1 MNQASVGFHCP
12 ECVAKHHTRVVS
24 VRGLGTFRPVVT
36 MVLIGIN
43 VAVWVLGQIIW
54 RSADIINTSN
64 GAIAKGALI
73 ANGIS
78 GTSVANVS
86 GSQFGIA
93 HGEWYRIVSSG
104 FLHAGILHLGVNMW
118 ALWILGKV
126 TEQILGRTRMGLI
139 YMVSLVAG
147 SFGALLVSPHQ
158 ITLGASGAIF
168 GLMGG
173 LLVAGKSRGVLMRDS
188 GLLGVL
194 AFNLA
199 LTFFLSSYLSVGGHI
214 GGLVGGGIAAFV
226 IIDIPKRVRTLRG
239 KSLETYAWVTGLA
252 MMVVLVFGSVVLANR
267 AASQV
272 QLVIPTAMR
281 APVQLRPL
289 GSAVHRTGPN

>member
-12 ECVAKHHTRVVS
+12 ECVAKNHTRVVTA
-24 VRGLGTFRPVVT
+24 RGLGTFQPVVT

-54 RSADIINTSN
+54 RPTNIINTSN

-78 GTSVANVS
+78 GIS
-86 GSQFGIA
+86 GNQFGIA
-93 HGEWYRIVSSG
+93 HGEWYRIVTSG

-139 YMVSLVAG
+139 YMVSLLAG
-147 SFGALLVSPHQ
+147 SFGALVASPHQ
-158 ITLGASGAIF
+158 VTLGASGAIF

-173 LLVAGKSRGVLMRDS
+173 LLIAGKSRGVLMRDS

-194 AFNLA
+194 GFNLA

-226 IIDIPKRVRTLRG
+226 IIDIPTRLRTLRG

-252 MMVVLVFGSVVLANR
+252 MMVLFGIGAI
-267 AASQV
+267 
-272 QLVIPTAMR
+272 VIAG
-281 APVQLRPL
+281 AVPL
-289 GSAVHRTGPN
+289 TRFS